1 MADFDYSNDIA
12 PLKGNYFRDKYA
24 GSSMTQDERRS
35 LELMELKELER
46 GVRDRAAHENTML
59 DFKRQ
64 RLAFQE
70 AELRL
75 KTTRKQIQDQL
86 DLEEALPKIEP
97 MLKSL
102 IDDPNIDTPTKILE
116 AEKMRLGFVKFG
128 SPLINNIFDNVTK
141 SLGTKDVNE
150 ALRKQ
155 AAYRAAE
162 LGDKSAAQTI
172 AGTGTE
178 AAQTLGVLADTV
190 RQKQQRELETEQQ
203 QKLFESQEEKEK
215 GKTAV
220 LKDQLEYIQKL
231 SPAKDE
237 LTAGDKEWGT
247 GTTGMTDEE
256 KRKQREKP
264 FLKESDRRILFK
276 MYKARNPLA
285 ADLDEGDIPNDSTLV
300 TDVYGKL
307 YDEYTARTGT
317 KPASKISEKS
327 K

>member
-64 RLAFQE
+64 KLAFQE

-116 AEKMRLGFVKFG
+116 AEKMRLGYAKFG

-190 RQKQQRELETEQQ
+190 RQKQQQELESEK
-203 QKLFESQEEKEK
+203 QKSLFESQEEKEK
-215 GKTAV
+215 GKTDV
-220 LKDQLEYIQKL
+220 LKNQLEYIQKL

-237 LTAGDKEWGT
+237 LKTGERGWGEGTT
-247 GTTGMTDEE
+247 GTTDVT
-256 KRKQREKP
+256 KP
-264 FLKESDRRILFK
+264 FLKPVDKIALIK
-276 MYKARNPLA
+276 MYKKYNPIA
-285 ADLDEGDIPNDSTLV
+285 ADLGMDDLPDDFTLV

>member
-1 MADFDYSNDIA
+1 MAEFSYSSDIA
-12 PLKGNYFRDKYA
+12 PLRKDYFADIA
-24 GSSMTQDERRS
+24 SSRS
-35 LELMELKELER
+35 LSQQEKGLLSSQYLSRQKSLLEEQSK
-46 GVRDRAAHENTML
+46 AAASMIETQ
-59 DFKRQ
+59 RQ
-64 RLAFQE
+64 QLAFQE
-70 AELRL
+70 ADLKL

-97 MLKSL
+97 MLTAL
-102 IDDPNIDTPTKILE
+102 IDDPNMDTPTKILQ
-116 AEKMRLGFVKFG
+116 AEKMRLGYAKFG
-128 SPLINNIFDNVTK
+128 SPLVNNFFDNTIK
-141 SLGTKDVNE
+141 ALGTKDVNE

-190 RQKQQRELETEQQ
+190 RQKQQQELETEQQ

-237 LTAGDKEWGT
+237 LKTGEGGWGEGTT
-247 GTTGMTDEE
+247 GTTDVT
-256 KRKQREKP
+256 KP
-264 FLKESDRRILFK
+264 FLKPVDKIALIK
-276 MYKARNPLA
+276 MYKKYNPIA
-285 ADLDEGDIPNDSTLV
+285 ADLGMDDLPDDFTLV